1 MLNQNILTL
10 AWRYYKIYGAKFFFI
25 RLWNTFSDGAFARLS
40 PWLGLGQKVPSPGDN
55 ATLNIFYLSGNEWE
69 LRTQRP
75 QQLAKALARQGCS
88 VHYCAPSSSASNA
101 TGWRISRKDERLWHV
116 RFFSKKLYRLKDIYP
131 SENYAGFTDSFEAYV
146 RAVSKDKKAIILVQ
160 QPVWQLHLRNLE
172 GIPIFYDCID
182 DHADFPN
189 APALTAEYE
198 KALIQNSAGLVYTSD
213 VLAKRLTP
221 KGKTAVV
228 IRNACEYEPFARP
241 FTAVAS
247 SNKHKKVIGYHGALG
262 GWFDS
267 ELVASVAE
275 TFPQHTVRL
284 IGGYIPEVYNRL
296 SKIPNIEMTGEVAYK
311 YLPRY
316 VHTFDVGLLPF
327 RIQPLTMGTNPLKL
341 YEYLAAGLPVVS
353 VPLPETA
360 QFGGLVLTGE
370 GKDFI
375 QAVNDALSSPANE
388 KDFIARQTFAK
399 KETWNNRAA
408 EMIDFLHSIT
418 FEKASG

>member
-1 MLNQNILTL
+1 MLDQNILTL

-40 PWLGLGQKVPSPGDN
+40 PLLGLGQKIPSSDSN
-55 ATLNIFYLSGNEWE
+55 ATLDIFYLSGNEWE

-75 QQLAKALARQGCS
+75 QQLAKALAHQGCT

-101 TGWRISRKDERLWHV
+101 TGWRISRKAEQLWHV
-116 RFFSKKLYRLKDIYP
+116 RFFSKRLYRLKDVYP
-131 SENYAGFTDSFEAYV
+131 PENYTGFTDSFEAYV
-146 RAVSKDKKAIILVQ
+146 QAISKKRNCIILVQ
-160 QPVWQLHLRNLE
+160 QPVWELHLRNLK

-189 APALTAEYE
+189 APALTEECE
-198 KALIQNSAGLVYTSD
+198 KTLIQNSAGLIYTSD

-221 KGKTAVV
+221 KGKPAVV
-228 IRNACEYEPFARP
+228 IRNACEYEPFDRP
-241 FTAVAS
+241 FTAATS
-247 SNKHKKVIGYHGALG
+247 GNRQKKVIGYHGALG

-296 SKIPNIEMTGEVAYK
+296 SKIPNIEMTGEVEYTH
-311 YLPRY
+311 LPKY

-327 RIQPLTMGTNPLKL
+327 HIQPLTMGTNPLKF

-360 QFGGLVLTGE
+360 QFKGLVLTGE
-370 GKDFI
+370 GENFI
-375 QAVNDALSSPANE
+375 QAVGDALNSPLSQE
-388 KDFIARQTFAK
+388 DFTARQTFAQ
-399 KETWNNRAA
+399 KETWENRAA
-408 EMIDFLHSIT
+408 EMIGFLHDIIP
-418 FEKASG
+418 EKPSS